1 MAKIPKNLTDKAMF
15 EDYNEVETFETMSST
30 EEEPQ
35 AKPKVKGKG
44 KDKEDLSTA
53 FLTKEL
59 QEKIG
64 KALLELKLELYKEGI
79 VEYDIKVVR
88 EEKKILLNAVPLKKK
103 KK

>member
-15 EDYNEVETFETMSST
+15 EDYKEVETFETMFST